1 METPVMMME
10 VFSMPY
16 ALSQQKCQDSQLQSW
31 GNTEVFPA
39 FPCPPMMTPTPA
51 WQSWPVPM
59 PAVWPQ
65 AWPQACFV
73 PGCGPAMIVP
83 INACAPVEVPPQIL
97 IEEVPV
103 QGTSSSEGEE
113 AMPAMTSSSG
123 EESSSPRTEEAP
135 ADPLRD
141 LLGRLKDKLV
151 DSDEPE
157 ICETPRDE
165 GAEDSEE
172 LDSVSPISE
181 LASPLLGE
189 DGRKM
194 GQEILKLLQTPS
206 GRVTIEEASSEA
218 PSLSSTKRA
227 RKHRR
232 GREASSRGQR
242 LCCNFVLGMG
252 SDYVPAIIGRRGINT
267 KSIYEETGCKVRVR
281 GRGSGHQEQGSNKEA
296 PTNLMLAVTA
306 EADNSDGFCK
316 AVAMSLT
323 LLEEVEQRYYFDHW
337 WHPESF
343 LFSIHMEHED
353 LKEELAVELGENFL
367 ARVS

>member
-1 METPVMMME
+1 MALGHMETPVMMME

-16 ALSQQKCQDSQLQSW
+16 ALSQQKCQDSQLPSW
-31 GNTEVFPA
+31 GNTEVFPT
-39 FPCPPMMTPTPA
+39 FPCPPMMTPMPA
-51 WQSWPVPM
+51 WQSWPV
-59 PAVWPQ
+59 WPQ
-65 AWPQACFV
+65 ALPQACFL

-103 QGTSSSEGEE
+103 QVTSSSEGEE
-113 AMPAMTSSSG
+113 QMPGMTTAAG
-123 EESSSPRTEEAP
+123 EESSSPRTEAP

-141 LLGRLKDKLV
+141 LLGRLKDKLG

-157 ICETPRDE
+157 ICETPRAE

-181 LASPLLGE
+181 LASPLLE

-194 GQEILKLLQTPS
+194 GEEILKLLQTPS

-218 PSLSSTKRA
+218 PSLSSTKRG

-232 GREASSRGQR
+232 SREASSRGQR
-242 LCCNFVLGMG
+242 LCCNFILGMG
-252 SDYVPAIIGRRGINT
+252 SDYVPAIIGRRGTNT

-306 EADNSDGFCK
+306 EANNSDGFCK

-323 LLEEVEQRYYFDHW
+323 LLEEVEERYYFDHW
-337 WHPESF
+337 CRAKSV

-353 LKEELAVELGENFL
+353 LKEELALGLGENFL
-367 ARVS
+367 ARVN